1 MELVGGEKRIQA
13 LFSELKLQD
22 QSIAPSFDRLWQ
34 SAQTTKPNRIASMQ
48 PIVVL
53 GSLMIIGAAWTIGVL
68 STDAL
73 MLPASQDDVAMSV
86 PISVA
91 TGTEVAKKHRPKT
104 HSTIRRKKRR
114 PAELDETAIDQAVA
128 LASWQSPTYGL
139 MESAVP
145 SAFKTLPDLGQSA
158 QELESYLSNE
168 VKELDK

>member
-22 QSIAPSFDRLWQ
+22 QSTAPSFNRLWE
-34 SAQTTKPNRIASMQ
+34 SAQTTKPNRIALAQ
-48 PIVVL
+48 PLVVL
-53 GSLMIIGAAWTIGVL
+53 GSLMIIGATWTIGVW

-73 MLPASQDDVAMSV
+73 MLPALQDDAAMTV
-86 PISVA
+86 RISVA
-91 TGTEVAKKHRPKT
+91 SGTEAAKKHRPKT
-104 HSTIRRKKRR
+104 HSTIRRKNRT
-114 PAELDETAIDQAVA
+114 PVELDEAAIDQAVA

-139 MESAVP
+139 MESAAV
-145 SAFKTLPDLGQSA
+145 SAFKTLPDLGQSV